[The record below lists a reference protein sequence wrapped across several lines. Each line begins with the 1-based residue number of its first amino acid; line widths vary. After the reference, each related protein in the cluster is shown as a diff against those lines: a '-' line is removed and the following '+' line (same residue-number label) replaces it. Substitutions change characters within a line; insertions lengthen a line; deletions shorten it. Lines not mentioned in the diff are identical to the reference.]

1 MASISVKAAETA
13 FTPASLAARVRLLR
27 VALVA
32 FGLVFLFGV
41 YPLMNALWPA
51 GWRWNPHQTEYEQM
65 ITGVYASLGIFL
77 IIASRNP
84 LRHRSLI
91 WFTAWSSLVHS
102 AIMAVQAMSMP
113 IERGHLFGDVPA
125 LLLVAVVLGGLMPR
139 GAAAERAADA

>member
-102 AIMAVQAMSMP
+102 AIMA
-113 IERGHLFGDVPA
+113 
-125 LLLVAVVLGGLMPR
+125 
-139 GAAAERAADA
+139 

>member
-1 MASISVKAAETA
+1 MASISMKATETG
-13 FTPASLAARVRLLR
+13 FTSANLAARVRFLR

-32 FGLVFLFGV
+32 FGLIFLFGL

-51 GWRWNPHQTEYEQM
+51 GWRWNLHQTEYEQM
-65 ITGVYASLGIFL
+65 IAGVYATLGIFL

-102 AIMAVQAMSMP
+102 AIMAVQTMNMP
-113 IERGHLFGDVPA
+113 MEHGHLLGDVPA

-139 GAAAERAADA
+139 GAAAESAAA